1 MSKSLKELGKELTE
15 KEKVLKKTEREG
27 TRAIIDAYLE
37 LQANYPQHF
46 AVSEATVKYLTK
58 NNKSKKGKR

>member
-1 MSKSLKELGKELTE
+1 MSKRLEELGKELID
-15 KEKVLKKTEREG
+15 KERVLMKTEREG

-46 AVSEATVKYLTK
+46 APSTVKYLTK